1 MCSVCTILRALLRRL
16 AWNSPG
22 HEIIAL
28 IAYEHLDDATRAK
41 AVELLRAHPRF
52 HDHFE
57 SFMPREISRGDV
69 RDQDR
74 WLFAHAATW
83 PDLVRSA
90 KGAVNRQ
97 DVSEY
102 SRTWWHF
109 INEPVF
115 LNDDERRQ
123 LEREIK
129 VNRRREPPQS
139 DDDEF
144 MNIVQAIKNSARIV
158 RDTSAPKEKRSV
170 HLCWILH
177 LVGDSHQ
184 PLHAV
189 ALYTTHRFRRGDH
202 GGNYLDY
209 QHSWDLHGFWDEQI
223 STDES
228 YETHQ
233 VLAAD
238 LDRNRK
244 LAEDGKKAAAT
255 LDADDWINESME
267 LAKRYAYTKEV
278 LAKVAAREGHSHLG
292 PLDLPATYKT
302 EAETVAE
309 RRAVEAA
316 HRLAG
321 AVQADAAITAAR
333 RLSAH
338 RSLTVS
344 RGRSIRP
351 SRTRP
356 RRTTDDRPRKA
367 RPRARRPAS
376 PGPSMRPG
384 RRE

>member
-1 MCSVCTILRALLRRL
+1 MRQRLLILLCGVFCALLAPNIAK

-28 IAYEHLDDATRAK
+28 IAYEHLDEATRAK

-52 HDHFE
+52 HHHFE

-102 SRTWWHF
+102 GRSWWHF
-109 INEPVF
+109 INEPIF
-115 LNDDERRQ
+115 LNDEERHQ

-129 VNRRREPPQS
+129 VNRRREAPQS
-139 DDDEF
+139 DDDEY

-158 RDTSAPKEKRSV
+158 RDTSVPKEKRSV

-184 PLHAV
+184 PLHSV
-189 ALYTTHRFRRGDH
+189 ALYTTHRFRKGDH
-202 GGNYLDY
+202 GGNFLDY
-209 QHSWDLHGFWDEQI
+209 QHSWNLHGFWDEQI

-228 YETHQ
+228 YETHL

-238 LDRNRK
+238 LDGNRK
-244 LAEDGKKAAAT
+244 LADDGKKAAAT
-255 LDADDWINESME
+255 LDADKWIDESME
-267 LAKRYAYTKEV
+267 LAKRYGYTKEV

-292 PLDLPATYKT
+292 PLDLAANYKT
-302 EAETVAE
+302 DAETVAE

-321 AVQADAAITAAR
+321 AIQKM
-333 RLSAH
+333 LQ
-338 RSLTVS
+338 
-344 RGRSIRP
+344 
-351 SRTRP
+351 
-356 RRTTDDRPRKA
+356 
-367 RPRARRPAS
+367 
-376 PGPSMRPG
+376 
-384 RRE
+384 

>member
-1 MCSVCTILRALLRRL
+1 MRQRLVILLCGVLCALLAPAIAT

-52 HDHFE
+52 REHFQ
-57 SFMPREISRGDV
+57 SFMPKEIARGDV

-74 WLFAHAATW
+74 WIFAHAATW
-83 PDLVRSA
+83 PDLVRTS
-90 KGAVNRQ
+90 KGAVNRE
-97 DVSEY
+97 DVSTY
-102 SRTWWHF
+102 SRPWWHF

-115 LNDDERRQ
+115 LNDEERRQ

-139 DDDEF
+139 DDDEY

-158 RDTSAPKEKRSV
+158 RDAGMSKEKRSV

-184 PLHAV
+184 PLHSV
-189 ALYTTHRFRRGDH
+189 ALYTTHRFRAGDH
-202 GGNYLDY
+202 GGNYLDF

-233 VLAAD
+233 GLAAD

-244 LAEDGKKAAAT
+244 LAEEGKKAAAT
-255 LDADDWINESME
+255 LDVDKWIDESME
-267 LAKRYAYTKEV
+267 LAKR
-278 LAKVAAREGHSHLG
+278 
-292 PLDLPATYKT
+292 
-302 EAETVAE
+302 
-309 RRAVEAA
+309 
-316 HRLAG
+316 
-321 AVQADAAITAAR
+321 
-333 RLSAH
+333 
-338 RSLTVS
+338 
-344 RGRSIRP
+344 
-351 SRTRP
+351 
-356 RRTTDDRPRKA
+356 
-367 RPRARRPAS
+367 
-376 PGPSMRPG
+376 
-384 RRE
+384 

>member
-1 MCSVCTILRALLRRL
+1 MSLVICGLLCAALSTSRAV

-28 IAYEHLDDATRAK
+28 IAYEHLDEATRAK
-41 AVELLRAHPRF
+41 AIELLRAHPRF

-69 RDQDR
+69 SDQDR
-74 WLFAHAATW
+74 WIFAHAATW
-83 PDLVRSA
+83 PDLVRTA
-90 KGAVNRQ
+90 KGAVNRE
-97 DVSEY
+97 DVSAY

-158 RDTSAPKEKRSV
+158 RDAGSSKEKRSV

-184 PLHAV
+184 PLHSV
-189 ALYTTHRFRRGDH
+189 ALYTTHRFRAGDH

-223 STDES
+223 STDEP
-228 YETHQ
+228 YETHR
-233 VLAAD
+233 VLAID

-255 LDADDWINESME
+255 LECDDWINESVE

-292 PLDLPATYKT
+292 PLELPANYKI
-302 EAETVAE
+302 EAETIAE
-309 RRAVEAA
+309 RRAVEAG

-321 AVQADAAITAAR
+321 AIKQVLQ
-333 RLSAH
+333 
-338 RSLTVS
+338 
-344 RGRSIRP
+344 
-351 SRTRP
+351 
-356 RRTTDDRPRKA
+356 
-367 RPRARRPAS
+367 
-376 PGPSMRPG
+376 
-384 RRE
+384 

>member
-1 MCSVCTILRALLRRL
+1 MHRRGSIFL
-16 AWNSPG
+16 CVIFCAQFAGSAAMAWNSPG

-57 SFMPREISRGDV
+57 SFMPKEISRGDA

-74 WLFAHAATW
+74 WIFAHAATW
-83 PDLVRSA
+83 PDLVRTS

-102 SRTWWHF
+102 SRPWWHF

-129 VNRRREPPQS
+129 VNRRRDPPQS

-158 RDTSAPKEKRSV
+158 RDTSAPAEKRSV

-177 LVGDSHQ
+177 LAGDSHQ
-184 PLHAV
+184 PLHST
-189 ALYTTHRFRRGDH
+189 ALFTAHRFRRGDH
-202 GGNYLDY
+202 GGNYLDF

-228 YETHQ
+228 YEAHQ

-244 LAEDGKKAAAT
+244 LADDGKKAAT
-255 LDADDWINESME
+255 KLEADDWINESME
-267 LAKRYAYTKEV
+267 LARRYAYTKDV
-278 LAKVAAREGHSHLG
+278 LQKVAAREGHSHLG
-292 PLDLPATYKT
+292 PLDLPPNYKI
-302 EAETVAE
+302 EAEAIAE
-309 RRAVEAA
+309 RRAVEAG
-316 HRLAG
+316 HRLA
-321 AVQADAAITAAR
+321 AAIHQ
-333 RLSAH
+333 L
-338 RSLTVS
+338 LQ
-344 RGRSIRP
+344 
-351 SRTRP
+351 
-356 RRTTDDRPRKA
+356 
-367 RPRARRPAS
+367 
-376 PGPSMRPG
+376 
-384 RRE
+384 

>member
-1 MCSVCTILRALLRRL
+1 MRRRL
-16 AWNSPG
+16 LLSICSLLLATFFVPTVRAWNSPG

-28 IAYEHLDDATRAK
+28 IAYEHLEDATRAK
-41 AVELLRAHPRF
+41 AIELLRAHPRF

-57 SFMPREISRGDV
+57 SFMPKEISRGDT

-74 WLFAHAATW
+74 WIFAHASTW
-83 PDLVRSA
+83 PDLVRTS

-102 SRTWWHF
+102 SRPWWHF

-129 VNRRREPPQS
+129 VNRRREPPQTG
-139 DDDEF
+139 DDEY

-158 RDTSAPKEKRSV
+158 RDGSAAKEKRSV

-184 PLHAV
+184 PLHSV
-189 ALYTTHRFRRGDH
+189 ALYTTRRFRGGDH

-223 STDES
+223 STDEP
-228 YETHQ
+228 YETHH
-233 VLAAD
+233 VLALD
-238 LDRNRK
+238 LDRNKK
-244 LAEDGKKAAAT
+244 LAEFGKKAAAV
-255 LDADDWINESME
+255 LEADAWIDESVE
-267 LAKRYAYTKEV
+267 LAKRNAYTKEV
-278 LAKVAAREGHSHLG
+278 LGKVAAREGHSHLG
-292 PLDLPATYKT
+292 PLDLPATYKI

-309 RRAVEAA
+309 RRAVEAG

-321 AVQADAAITAAR
+321 AVQKV
-333 RLSAH
+333 LQ
-338 RSLTVS
+338 
-344 RGRSIRP
+344 
-351 SRTRP
+351 
-356 RRTTDDRPRKA
+356 
-367 RPRARRPAS
+367 
-376 PGPSMRPG
+376 
-384 RRE
+384 

>member
-1 MCSVCTILRALLRRL
+1 MRRPVYILVWIAFCTFLSTSRVV
-16 AWNSPG
+16 AWNSAG
-22 HEIIAL
+22 HVIIAL
-28 IAYEHLDDATRAK
+28 IAYEHMDDATRTK
-41 AVELLRAHPRF
+41 AVELLRSHPRF

-74 WLFAHAATW
+74 WVFAHAATW

-90 KGAVNRQ
+90 RGAVNRQ
-97 DVSEY
+97 DVSAY
-102 SRTWWHF
+102 SRSWWHF

-144 MNIVQAIKNSARIV
+144 MNIVQALKNSARIV
-158 RDTSAPKEKRSV
+158 RDAGAPKEKRSV

-184 PLHAV
+184 PLHSV
-189 ALYTTHRFRRGDH
+189 ALFTTHRFRRGDH
-202 GGNYLDY
+202 GGNYIDF
-209 QHSWDLHGFWDEQI
+209 QHGWDLHSFWDEQI
-223 STDES
+223 SADQG
-228 YETHQ
+228 YETFQ

-244 LAEDGKKAAAT
+244 LTEAGKKAAAT
-255 LDADDWINESME
+255 LEADKWIDESME
-267 LAKRYAYTKEV
+267 LAKRYAYSKEV
-278 LAKVAAREGHSHLG
+278 LQKIAAREGHSHLG
-292 PLDLPATYKT
+292 PLDMPATYKT
-302 EAETVAE
+302 DAETVAE

-321 AVQADAAITAAR
+321 AVQKV
-333 RLSAH
+333 LQ
-338 RSLTVS
+338 
-344 RGRSIRP
+344 
-351 SRTRP
+351 
-356 RRTTDDRPRKA
+356 
-367 RPRARRPAS
+367 
-376 PGPSMRPG
+376 
-384 RRE
+384 

>member
-1 MCSVCTILRALLRRL
+1 MYRRVSQVLCGVLCVALSTSRAV

-28 IAYEHLDDATRAK
+28 IAYEHLDEATRAK

-57 SFMPREISRGDV
+57 SFMPKEISRGGV

-74 WLFAHAATW
+74 WIFAHASTW
-83 PDLVRSA
+83 PDLVRTS

-102 SRTWWHF
+102 SRPWWHF

-139 DDDEF
+139 DDDEY

-158 RDTSAPKEKRSV
+158 RDASAPKEKRSV

-184 PLHAV
+184 PLHSV
-189 ALYTTHRFRRGDH
+189 ALYTTRRFRGGDH

-223 STDES
+223 STDEP
-228 YETHQ
+228 YETHH
-233 VLAAD
+233 VLALE
-238 LDRNRK
+238 LDRNKK
-244 LAEDGKKAAAT
+244 LAEFGKKAAAV
-255 LDADDWINESME
+255 LEADAWIDESVE
-267 LAKRYAYTKEV
+267 LAKRNAYTKEV

-292 PLDLPATYKT
+292 PLDLPATYKI
-302 EAETVAE
+302 EAETIAE
-309 RRAVEAA
+309 RRAVEAG

-321 AVQADAAITAAR
+321 AVQKV
-333 RLSAH
+333 LQ
-338 RSLTVS
+338 
-344 RGRSIRP
+344 
-351 SRTRP
+351 
-356 RRTTDDRPRKA
+356 
-367 RPRARRPAS
+367 
-376 PGPSMRPG
+376 
-384 RRE
+384 

>member
-1 MCSVCTILRALLRRL
+1 MHRCMLLLVCSVFCATLATSPAQ

-28 IAYEHLDDATRAK
+28 IAYEHLDDATRTK
-41 AVELLRAHPRF
+41 AIGLLRAHPRF

-57 SFMPREISRGDV
+57 SFMPREISRGDA
-69 RDQDR
+69 RDQDC

-83 PDLVRSA
+83 SDLVRTS

-97 DVSEY
+97 DVSAY
-102 SRTWWHF
+102 SRPWWHF

-115 LNDDERRQ
+115 LNEEERRQ

-184 PLHAV
+184 PLHSV

-202 GGNYLDY
+202 GGNYLDF

-228 YETHQ
+228 YETHRA
-233 VLAAD
+233 LAAD
-238 LDRNRK
+238 LDRSRK
-244 LAEDGKKAAAT
+244 LSDFGKKAAAV
-255 LDADDWINESME
+255 LEADKWIDESID
-267 LAKRYAYTKEV
+267 LAKRYAYTKDV
-278 LAKVAAREGHSHLG
+278 LQKVAVREGRSHLG
-292 PLDLPATYKT
+292 PLDLAASYKI
-302 EAETVAE
+302 EAENIAE
-309 RRAVEAA
+309 RRAVEAG

-321 AVQADAAITAAR
+321 AVQQM
-333 RLSAH
+333 LQ
-338 RSLTVS
+338 
-344 RGRSIRP
+344 
-351 SRTRP
+351 
-356 RRTTDDRPRKA
+356 
-367 RPRARRPAS
+367 
-376 PGPSMRPG
+376 
-384 RRE
+384 

>member
-1 MCSVCTILRALLRRL
+1 MMRRKLSLFFCLSFSQLLVSVAQ

-22 HEIIAL
+22 HKIIAL

-41 AVELLRAHPRF
+41 AIELLRAHPRF

-57 SFMPREISRGDV
+57 SFMPKEISRGDA

-74 WLFAHAATW
+74 WIFAHAATW
-83 PDLVRSA
+83 PDLVRTS

-102 SRTWWHF
+102 SRPWWHF

-129 VNRRREPPQS
+129 VNRRRDPPQS

-158 RDTSAPKEKRSV
+158 RDTSAAKEKRSV

-177 LVGDSHQ
+177 LTGDSHQ
-184 PLHAV
+184 PLHSV
-189 ALYTTHRFRRGDH
+189 ALYTTHRFRKGDH

-223 STDES
+223 STDDS

-244 LAEDGKKAAAT
+244 LAEEGKKAAAT
-255 LDADDWINESME
+255 LDVDKWIDESME
-267 LAKRYAYTKEV
+267 LAKRNAYTKEV

-292 PLDLPATYKT
+292 PLDLPANYKI
-302 EAETVAE
+302 EAETIAE
-309 RRAVEAA
+309 RRAVEAG

-321 AVQADAAITAAR
+321 AVQKM
-333 RLSAH
+333 LQ
-338 RSLTVS
+338 
-344 RGRSIRP
+344 P
-351 SRTRP
+351 
-356 RRTTDDRPRKA
+356 
-367 RPRARRPAS
+367 
-376 PGPSMRPG
+376 
-384 RRE
+384 

>member
-1 MCSVCTILRALLRRL
+1 MRRSVLVLLCGVFSAQYAASPAL
-16 AWNSPG
+16 AWNSAG
-22 HEIIAL
+22 HVIIAL
-28 IAYEHLDDATRAK
+28 IAFEHLDDATRAK

-57 SFMPREISRGDV
+57 SFMPREISRGDA
-69 RDQDR
+69 RGQDR
-74 WLFAHAATW
+74 WIFAHAATW

-139 DDDEF
+139 DDDEY

-158 RDTSAPKEKRSV
+158 RDTGAPKEKRSV

-184 PLHAV
+184 PLHAA
-189 ALYTTHRFRRGDH
+189 ALYTTHRFRAGDH

-209 QHSWDLHGFWDEQI
+209 QHSWDLHGFWDDQI
-223 STDES
+223 STDQS

-233 VLAAD
+233 LLAAD

-255 LDADDWINESME
+255 LKSEDWINESLE

-292 PLDLPATYKT
+292 PLNLPATYKT
-302 EAETVAE
+302 EAETIAE

-321 AVQADAAITAAR
+321 AIQQV
-333 RLSAH
+333 L
-338 RSLTVS
+338 
-344 RGRSIRP
+344 
-351 SRTRP
+351 
-356 RRTTDDRPRKA
+356 K
-367 RPRARRPAS
+367 
-376 PGPSMRPG
+376 
-384 RRE
+384 

>member
-1 MCSVCTILRALLRRL
+1 MHRRGL
-16 AWNSPG
+16 IFLCVIFFAQVVGSAAMAWNSPG

-28 IAYEHLDDATRAK
+28 IAYQHLDDATRIK

-57 SFMPREISRGDV
+57 SFMPREISRGNAN
-69 RDQDR
+69 DQDR

-83 PDLVRSA
+83 PDLVRTS

-97 DVSEY
+97 DVSAY
-102 SRTWWHF
+102 SRPWWHF

-115 LNDDERRQ
+115 LNDEERRQ

-139 DDDEF
+139 DDDEY

-158 RDTSAPKEKRSV
+158 RDASAPKEKRSV

-184 PLHAV
+184 PLHSV
-189 ALYTTHRFRRGDH
+189 ALYTTHRFRGGDH

-223 STDES
+223 STDEP
-228 YETHQ
+228 YETHH
-233 VLAAD
+233 VLALD
-238 LDRNRK
+238 LDRNKK
-244 LAEDGKKAAAT
+244 LAEFGKKAAAV
-255 LDADDWINESME
+255 LEADAWIDESVE
-267 LAKRYAYTKEV
+267 LAKRNAYTKEV
-278 LAKVAAREGHSHLG
+278 LGKVAAREGHSHLG
-292 PLDLPATYKT
+292 PLDLPATYKI

-309 RRAVEAA
+309 RRAVEAG

-321 AVQADAAITAAR
+321 AVQKV
-333 RLSAH
+333 LQ
-338 RSLTVS
+338 
-344 RGRSIRP
+344 
-351 SRTRP
+351 
-356 RRTTDDRPRKA
+356 
-367 RPRARRPAS
+367 
-376 PGPSMRPG
+376 
-384 RRE
+384 